1 MTTPDEPNDALRN
14 KLNSETARMRWK
26 DLLVY
31 FAGGSVI
38 AVGEGLDL
46 VDVALRITQDDK
58 AAIACWMDEQRLGQV
73 SDLQAAAWL
82 QADAVLWTVVVRPW
96 ILVQQQKA
104 QQQESD

>member
-1 MTTPDEPNDALRN
+1 MTTPDQQNETLRN

-38 AVGEGLDL
+38 AVSAELDL

-58 AAIACWMDEQRLGQV
+58 TAVANWMAHDKLGQV
-73 SDLQAAAWL
+73 SDQQAAAWL
-82 QADAVLWTVVVRPW
+82 ESDAVLWTVVVRPW
-96 ILVQQQKA
+96 ILVQAQKA
-104 QQQESD
+104 A

>member
-1 MTTPDEPNDALRN
+1 MSTSDEHNESLRN

-38 AVGEGLDL
+38 AVSGELDL

-58 AAIACWMDEQRLGQV
+58 SAVANWMAEQKLGQV
-73 SDLQAAAWL
+73 SDQQAAAWL
-82 QADAVLWTVVVRPW
+82 ESDAVLWTVVVRPW
-96 ILVQQQKA
+96 ILVQPQKA
-104 QQQESD
+104 G

>member
-1 MTTPDEPNDALRN
+1 MTTPDEQHESLRN

-38 AVGEGLDL
+38 AVGDGLDL
-46 VDVALRITQDDK
+46 VDVALCITQDDK
-58 AAIACWMDEQRLGQV
+58 AAVAQWMAEQRLGQV
-73 SDLQAAAWL
+73 SDQQAAAWL
-82 QADAVLWTVVVRPW
+82 EADTVLWTVVVRPW

-104 QQQESD
+104 A